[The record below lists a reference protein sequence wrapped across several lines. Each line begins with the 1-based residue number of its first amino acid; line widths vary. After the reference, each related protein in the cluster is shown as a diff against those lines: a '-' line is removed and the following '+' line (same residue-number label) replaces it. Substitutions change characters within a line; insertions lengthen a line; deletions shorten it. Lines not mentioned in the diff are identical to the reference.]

1 MKILGIGVDIVENS
15 RIARSLKNNHFVQR
29 VFTDSEVLIAK
40 TIKNKKSYYSKRFAA
55 KEAFAK
61 SIGTGFR
68 NNLNFKDISIVN
80 DKVSHY
86 SKRFAAKEAFS
97 KAVGTG
103 FRYDLN
109 FKDISIQN
117 NRLGKPSFII
127 TDKIKR
133 IVKKQFKLSNFN
145 FFLSIS
151 DEKKY
156 SVAYVV
162 LQKK

>member
-15 RIARSLKNNHFVQR
+15 RIDKLLKNKLFIKRIFSN
-29 VFTDSEVLIAK
+29 SEILIGNK
-40 TIKNKKSYYSKRFAA
+40 IKDKKSYYSKRFAA

-68 NNLNFKDISIVN
+68 DGLSFNGISIVN
-80 DKVSHY
+80 DK
-86 SKRFAAKEAFS
+86 
-97 KAVGTG
+97 
-103 FRYDLN
+103 
-109 FKDISIQN
+109 
-117 NRLGKPSFII
+117 LGKPSFLINE
-127 TDKIKR
+127 KIKK
-133 IVKKQFKLSNFN
+133 IVKKQFKINSFN

-156 SVAYVV
+156 SVAYVI

>member
-15 RIARSLKNNHFVQR
+15 RIGELLKNKLFIKRIFSN
-29 VFTDSEVLIAK
+29 SEILIA
-40 TIKNKKSYYSKRFAA
+40 NKIRDKKGYYSKRFAA

-68 NNLNFKDISIVN
+68 NNLNYNDISIIN
-80 DKVSHY
+80 DK
-86 SKRFAAKEAFS
+86 
-97 KAVGTG
+97 
-103 FRYDLN
+103 
-109 FKDISIQN
+109 
-117 NRLGKPSFII
+117 LGKPSFVISE
-127 TDKIKR
+127 KIKK
-133 IVKKQFKLSNFN
+133 IVKKQFKTSSFN

-156 SVAYVV
+156 SVAYVI

>member
-15 RIARSLKNNHFVQR
+15 RISKLLKSKLFIKRIFSKPEISIANNVK
-29 VFTDSEVLIAK
+29 D
-40 TIKNKKSYYSKRFAA
+40 KKSYYSKRFAA

-68 NNLNFKDISIVN
+68 YNLNFNDISIIN
-80 DKVSHY
+80 DK
-86 SKRFAAKEAFS
+86 
-97 KAVGTG
+97 
-103 FRYDLN
+103 
-109 FKDISIQN
+109 
-117 NRLGKPSFII
+117 LGKPSFKINE
-127 TDKIKR
+127 KIKT
-133 IVKKQFKLSNFN
+133 ILKKQFKTTSFN

-156 SVAYVV
+156 SIAYVI

>member
-15 RIARSLKNNHFVQR
+15 RIGKLLKNKLFIKRIFSN
-29 VFTDSEVLIAK
+29 SEILIANK
-40 TIKNKKSYYSKRFAA
+40 IKDKKGYYSKRFAA

-68 NNLNFKDISIVN
+68 NNLNYNDISIIN
-80 DKVSHY
+80 DK
-86 SKRFAAKEAFS
+86 
-97 KAVGTG
+97 
-103 FRYDLN
+103 
-109 FKDISIQN
+109 
-117 NRLGKPSFII
+117 LGKPSFLIN
-127 TDKIKR
+127 TKIKN
-133 IVKKQFKLSNFN
+133 IVKKQFKTSSFN

-156 SVAYVV
+156 SIAYVI

>member
-15 RIARSLKNNHFVQR
+15 RITKSLENKLFLKRIFSN
-29 VFTDSEVLIAK
+29 SEILIANK
-40 TIKNKKSYYSKRFAA
+40 IRDKKSYYSKRFAA

-80 DKVSHY
+80 DKM
-86 SKRFAAKEAFS
+86 
-97 KAVGTG
+97 
-103 FRYDLN
+103 
-109 FKDISIQN
+109 
-117 NRLGKPSFII
+117 GKPSFII
-127 TDKIKR
+127 SEKIKK
-133 IVKKQFKLSNFN
+133 IIKKEFKVSSFN

-151 DEKKY
+151 DENKY
-156 SVAYVV
+156 SIAYVI

>member
-15 RIARSLKNNHFVQR
+15 RILKSLKNKLFIKR
-29 VFTDSEVLIAK
+29 VFSNSEILIAK
-40 TIKNKKSYYSKRFAA
+40 TIRNKKSYYSKRFAA

-68 NNLNFKDISIVN
+68 SNLNFKDISIVN
-80 DKVSHY
+80 DKM
-86 SKRFAAKEAFS
+86 
-97 KAVGTG
+97 
-103 FRYDLN
+103 
-109 FKDISIQN
+109 
-117 NRLGKPSFII
+117 GKPSFII
-127 TDKIKR
+127 SEKIKK
-133 IVKKQFKLSNFN
+133 IIKKEFKVSSFN

-156 SVAYVV
+156 SVAYVI

>member
-15 RIARSLKNNHFVQR
+15 RINKLLKNKLFIKRIFSN
-29 VFTDSEVLIAK
+29 SEILIA
-40 TIKNKKSYYSKRFAA
+40 NKIRDKKGYYSKRFAA

-68 NNLNFKDISIVN
+68 DDLNYKDISIVN
-80 DKVSHY
+80 DK
-86 SKRFAAKEAFS
+86 
-97 KAVGTG
+97 
-103 FRYDLN
+103 
-109 FKDISIQN
+109 
-117 NRLGKPSFII
+117 LGKPSFVINE
-127 TDKIKR
+127 KIKK
-133 IVKKQFKLSNFN
+133 IVKKQFKITLFN

-156 SVAYVV
+156 SVAYVI